1 MVKLSQAAKILSQ
14 VFKKLRSLLTVQH
27 TYDLP
32 FTLKS
37 ESGFLKTC
45 DKILVACDIFSIF
58 LMFLANFHFQGS
70 HMRAVLAICK
80 HMATLKIESDL
91 LLLLRKLKNP

>member
-1 MVKLSQAAKILSQ
+1 MLKLSQAAKILSQ

-32 FTLKS
+32 FSLKS

-45 DKILVACDIFSIF
+45 DKILVACDISSIF
-58 LMFLANFHFQGS
+58 LMFLADFHFQGS
-70 HMRAVLAICK
+70 HMRAVLAIYK
-80 HMATLKIESDL
+80 PMATLKIKSDPIL
-91 LLLLRKLKNP
+91 MLRKLKNP